1 MCANYHINPE
11 TNRPNICKAQSVDSC
26 PLRENSPHFANK
38 EEAKVYVENKLSK
51 INPIFSSRNKKTSVN
66 IESTENNVSNDF
78 TKKLFSL
85 VDYEKEKP
93 VTKKGLKAL
102 ISRANNQIEKRK
114 DFYTEDTFDEDTSL
128 YVQIGSQG
136 NEACLNI
143 KDHKTIDFFK
153 KGACIALAYKIAE
166 KTDAPIAVFTNA
178 NGTENFWQ
186 GHVAVKI
193 GDDKYLDIE
202 GFSSRQD
209 IKNEYGAVD
218 YYEVSLGEDNRLLNN
233 AKEALEEDTDFVDK
247 EYLRIVAQ
255 KTINLGA
262 EELKEE
268 GS

>member
-26 PLRENSPHFANK
+26 PLRENSPHFTDKNDAK
-38 EEAKVYVENKLSK
+38 EYVEDKLSK
-51 INPIFSSRNKKTSVN
+51 STSLYASKNKKTSVSN
-66 IESTENNVSNDF
+66 ESSVNNDYAE
-78 TKKLFSL
+78 KLFSL

-114 DFYTEDTFDEDTSL
+114 NFYTEDTFDEDTSL
-128 YVQIGSQG
+128 YIQIGSQG

-166 KTDAPIAVFTNA
+166 KTDAPIAVFANA
-178 NGTENFWQ
+178 DSTENFWQ
-186 GHVAVKI
+186 GHAAVKI
-193 GDDKYLDIE
+193 GEDKYLDIE
-202 GFSSRQD
+202 GFSSRQG

-247 EYLRIVAQ
+247 EYLKIVVQ
-255 KTINLGA
+255 KVINLGA
-262 EELKEE
+262 EELREE
-268 GS
+268 GF